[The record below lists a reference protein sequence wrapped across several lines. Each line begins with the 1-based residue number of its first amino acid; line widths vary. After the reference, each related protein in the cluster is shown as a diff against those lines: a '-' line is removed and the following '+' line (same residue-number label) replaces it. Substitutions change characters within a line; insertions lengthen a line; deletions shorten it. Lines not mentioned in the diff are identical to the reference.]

1 MRYIICGLLIAAI
14 HKTSFAQIVNIESQ
28 RIQSDTTGWLGNI
41 GTSFLFEKNAV
52 QVLNIGATAHV
63 EYKSKKSL
71 YLFLVNYNFLK
82 GDGQTLNNSFFYHLR
97 YNYKLNNWLRWE
109 VFTQLQQNRINGI
122 ELRFLAGTG
131 PRFKVAGN
139 KKVSLYAATA
149 AMYEYEKEQTVPVVY
164 HRELR
169 SSSYVSLTYDPVKN
183 AEIIGTV
190 FYQPL
195 YSNFG
200 DYRLLNEIS
209 IKLKFVKHLSFNAS
223 WYYLFD
229 SKPAATIPKLNYS
242 ISNGIT
248 YDF

>member
-1 MRYIICGLLIAAI
+1 MRYIICGFLITLI
-14 HKTSFAQIVNIESQ
+14 HKASFAQIVNTESQ

-41 GTSFLFEKNAV
+41 GTSFLFEKNAIEV
-52 QVLNIGATAHV
+52 ISIGTTAHV

-122 ELRFLAGTG
+122 ALRFLAGTG
-131 PRFKVAGN
+131 PRFKLAGN

-149 AMYEYEKEQTVPVVY
+149 AMYEYEKEQTDPSIY
-164 HRELR
+164 HREVR
-169 SSSYVSLTYDPVKN
+169 SSSYISLTYNPVKN
-183 AEIIGTV
+183 AELITTL

-195 YSNFG
+195 FRDFN
-200 DYRLLNEIS
+200 DYRILNEIS
-209 IKLKFVKHLSFNAS
+209 IKLKFVKHFSFNAS

-229 SKPAATIPKLNYS
+229 SRPAATIPKLNYS

-248 YDF
+248 YNF